1 MCTTSQSP
9 ILEVTRENFFAK
21 LVIPITLPSD
31 TLLVHCQLSLVA
43 RKSVCIIKQTPSNKA
58 TRDNG
63 LSIWGGIFGLTLR
76 CFTCF
81 TPFFQLLIISALNIS
96 EQKAMLNNQY
106 MNIYL
111 YSNHVSTYWRKQL
124 MKLKIV
130 IGKRVKRLQLLYY
143 VPMSIISENHNSVCF
158 AIFQYDS
165 HHPRPTFFFHTL
177 DYVGKLMPAQC
188 QKIKEIGDLTTGELA
203 IEATVNGSRLWCLK
217 IMVIT
222 HNKQKM

>member
-1 MCTTSQSP
+1 
-9 ILEVTRENFFAK
+9 
-21 LVIPITLPSD
+21 
-31 TLLVHCQLSLVA
+31 
-43 RKSVCIIKQTPSNKA
+43 
-58 TRDNG
+58 
-63 LSIWGGIFGLTLR
+63 
-76 CFTCF
+76 
-81 TPFFQLLIISALNIS
+81 
-96 EQKAMLNNQY
+96 
-106 MNIYL
+106 
-111 YSNHVSTYWRKQL
+111 

-143 VPMSIISENHNSVCF
+143 VPMSIISENHNSVFF

-188 QKIKEIGDLTTGELA
+188 QKIKEIGDLMTGELA

-222 HNKQKM
+222 HNKQKMQIEISNVSPTFENFQIQFHQVITFKQKTWEWKVIYIPAMILVEVIELIVHIDRPLHMLCHLKGRNHTEYNFIHFISGVKFSLFLINTVMHMELTVICLVHVLLALL